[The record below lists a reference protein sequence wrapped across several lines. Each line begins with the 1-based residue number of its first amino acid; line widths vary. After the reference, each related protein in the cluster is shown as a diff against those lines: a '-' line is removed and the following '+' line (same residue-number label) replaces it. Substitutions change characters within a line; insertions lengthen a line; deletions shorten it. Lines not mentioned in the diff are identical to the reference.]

1 MMVERTKLL
10 GFTQIL
16 ARSSEIGTRKLLQD

>member
-1 MMVERTKLL
+1 MVVAARLML

-16 ARSSEIGTRKLLQD
+16 ARSSEIGTPKLLQD

>member
-1 MMVERTKLL
+1 MMVERTINV
-10 GFTQIL
+10 GFHSIL

>member
-1 MMVERTKLL
+1 MMMERTINVEFHSL
-10 GFTQIL
+10 L

>member
-1 MMVERTKLL
+1 MVAERTIML